1 MEQHRSVREF
11 KPEAVP
17 DEMVREIIQAACW
30 ASTSNFIQAYSI
42 IRVRDPEKRKA
53 IAQLAGPQPWVEKS
67 PVFLVFCADLNR
79 AKYACSRENIEIEAG
94 YTELFIITTVDVSLV
109 AQNVLLAAESSG
121 LGGVFIGGIRND
133 PETVCRLLEI
143 PEHVYPVYGMCLG
156 YPAETP
162 EQKPRMPLEMIL
174 KEEVYTEDSSLLDRY
189 DEICRHYYGSRSKG
203 TRDETWTRQIS
214 RMVSKKSRPHM
225 KSFLEKRGFEFK

>member
-1 MEQHRSVREF
+1 MEQHRSIREF
-11 KPEAVP
+11 KPDPVS
-17 DEMVREIIQAACW
+17 DEMVSRIIQAACW
-30 ASTSNFIQAYSI
+30 ASTSNFIQAYSV
-42 IRVRDPEKRKA
+42 IRVRDSERRKE
-53 IAQLAGPQPWVEKS
+53 IAQLAGPQPWVETS

-79 AKYACSRENIEIEAG
+79 AKHACSLEKIDVEAG
-94 YTELFIITTVDVSLV
+94 YTELFIISTVDVSLV
-109 AQNVLLAAESSG
+109 AQNVMLAAESNG

-174 KEEVYTEDSSLLDRY
+174 KEEVYREDPSLLEKY
-189 DEICRHYYGSRSKG
+189 NEVCRAYYSSRSKG
-203 TRDETWTRQIS
+203 SRDETWTRQIS
-214 RMVSKKSRPHM
+214 RMTGKKSRPHM
-225 KSFLEKRGFEFK
+225 RSFLEKRGFEFK